1 MKGMIRQ
8 FASSIILTV
17 LATVGAGLLLGPGA
31 AVTTLVL
38 IAIEVAFSFDNA
50 VINAKTLERMSKLWR
65 RLFLTVGMLIAIVG
79 MRLVFPI
86 LIVSVTAKLGW
97 QRVVDLALHQPE
109 RYAHY
114 LDAAHVSISAFG
126 GGFLLVLVLF
136 FFLDHE
142 REIVWLDRIERPL
155 QRLGGALWI
164 GPLVGGLVIG
174 LTSLL
179 SHEPGTVIRSG
190 LAGVVLFTVIRLVI
204 AGLDKLT
211 GASKVGNFV
220 GWGAAV
226 AFIYLEVLDASFSFD
241 GVLGAFAI
249 TNIVPIIALGL
260 GVGALWV
267 RSLTL
272 YMVNQ
277 GTLAEYRYLEHGA
290 HYAILVLAV
299 ALLVSI
305 FVAIPDAVTG
315 VAGLGIIGASIIA
328 SLQAN
333 KHRGRR

>member
-1 MKGMIRQ
+1 MKDMMRQ
-8 FASSIILTV
+8 FASSILVTI

-31 AVTTLVL
+31 ALTTLVL

-50 VINAKTLERMSKLWR
+50 VINAKILERMSNLWR
-65 RLFLTVGMLIAIVG
+65 RLFLTVGMLVAIIG

-86 LIVSVTAKLGW
+86 LIVSVTAKVGW
-97 QRVVDLALHQPE
+97 RRVVDLALHQPGQ
-109 RYAHY
+109 YAHY

-155 QRLGGALWI
+155 QRLGGAFSV
-164 GPLVGGLVIG
+164 GPLVGALVI
-174 LTSLL
+174 SLASFL
-179 SHEPGTVIRSG
+179 SREPAVVFRSG
-190 LAGVVLFTVIRLVI
+190 VAGVLLFTAIRLVI

-211 GASKVGNFV
+211 GASKIGNFV

-226 AFIYLEVLDASFSFD
+226 AFVYLEVLDASFSFD

-272 YMVNQ
+272 YMVNE
-277 GTLAEYRYLEHGA
+277 GVLAEYRYLEHGA

-305 FVAIPDAVTG
+305 FVSIPNAVTG
-315 VAGLGIIGASIIA
+315 IVGLGIIIASIIA
-328 SLQAN
+328 SREAN
-333 KHRGRR
+333 RHYSRR

>member
-1 MKGMIRQ
+1 MLRR
-8 FASSIILTV
+8 FASSIVLTIV
-17 LATVGAGLLLGPGA
+17 ATVGAGMVLGPGS

-50 VINAKTLERMSKLWR
+50 VINAKTLARMSQLWR

-97 QRVVDLALHQPE
+97 QRVVDLALNQPAQ
-109 RYAHY
+109 YAHY
-114 LDAAHVSISAFG
+114 LEAAHISISAFG

-142 REIVWLDRIERPL
+142 REIVWVDRIERPL

-164 GPLVGGLVIG
+164 GPVVGGLVIAAM
-174 LTSLL
+174 SAF
-179 SHEPGTVIRSG
+179 SHDSSTVLRSG
-190 LAGVVLFTVIRLVI
+190 LAGVVLFALIRLAI
-204 AGLDKLT
+204 AGLDRLT
-211 GASKVGNFV
+211 GASKAGNFV

-249 TNIVPIIALGL
+249 TNIVPIISIGL

-267 RSLTL
+267 RSLTI
-272 YMVNQ
+272 YMVDE

-299 ALLVSI
+299 ALLSSI
-305 FVAIPDAVTG
+305 FISIPNAVTG
-315 VAGLGIIGASIIA
+315 LAGLGIIGASIIA
-328 SLQAN
+328 SREAN
-333 KHRGRR
+333 KHHGRR

>member
-1 MKGMIRQ
+1 MLRR
-8 FASSIILTV
+8 FASSIFLTII
-17 LATVGAGLLLGPGA
+17 ATLGAGIVLGPGA

-50 VINAKTLERMSKLWR
+50 VINAKTLARMSKLWR

-86 LIVSVTAKLGW
+86 VIVSATAKLGW
-97 QRVVDLALHQPE
+97 QRVVDLALNQPE
-109 RYAHY
+109 LYAHY
-114 LDAAHVSISAFG
+114 LEAAHISISAFG

-136 FFLDHE
+136 FLLDHE

-155 QRLGGALWI
+155 QRLGGAVWI
-164 GPLVGGLVIG
+164 APLVSAAVIG
-174 LTSLL
+174 LTSYL
-179 SHEPGTVIRSG
+179 SREPSTVLRSG
-190 LAGVVLFTVIRLVI
+190 LAGVVLYTIIRLVI
-204 AGLDKLT
+204 AGLDRLT
-211 GASKVGNFV
+211 GASKVGEFV
-220 GWGAAV
+220 GWGATI

-249 TNIVPIIALGL
+249 TNIVPIIAIGL

-272 YMVNQ
+272 YMVDE

-290 HYAILVLAV
+290 HYAILVLAL
-299 ALLVSI
+299 ALLISI
-305 FVAIPDAVTG
+305 FVSIPDAVTG
-315 VAGLGIIGASIIA
+315 IAGLGVIGASIIA
-328 SLQAN
+328 SREAN
-333 KHRGRR
+333 RHRGQH

>member
-1 MKGMIRQ
+1 MLRR
-8 FASSIILTV
+8 FASSIILTI
-17 LATVGAGLLLGPGA
+17 LATIGAGVVLGPGA

-38 IAIEVAFSFDNA
+38 IAIEIAFSFDNA
-50 VINAKTLERMSKLWR
+50 VINAKTLARMSQLWR

-97 QRVVDLALHQPE
+97 QRVVELALNQPAE
-109 RYAHY
+109 YAHY
-114 LDAAHVSISAFG
+114 LEAAHISISAFG

-142 REIVWLDRIERPL
+142 REIVWVDRIERPL

-164 GPLVGGLVIG
+164 GPVVGGLVIAAI
-174 LTSLL
+174 SAF
-179 SHEPGTVIRSG
+179 SHDSSTVLRSG
-190 LAGVVLFTVIRLVI
+190 LAGVVLFTLIRLAI

-211 GASKVGNFV
+211 GASKAGNFV
-220 GWGAAV
+220 GWSAAV

-249 TNIVPIIALGL
+249 TNIVPIIAIGL

-267 RSLTL
+267 RSLTI
-272 YMVNQ
+272 YMVDE

-299 ALLVSI
+299 ALLSSI
-305 FVAIPDAVTG
+305 FISIPDAVTG
-315 VAGLGIIGASIIA
+315 LAGLGIIGASIVA
-328 SLQAN
+328 SREAN
-333 KHRGRR
+333 KHHGRR